1 MIIEILAI
9 IFLLV
14 VAAFFSAAETSLTA
28 SSRSIMHKRAKE
40 GDHRAKLVMKL
51 KNNSESVLSSILLGN
66 NVVGILATALATLFL
81 TKRFSEDGVI
91 YATVIMTVATVIF
104 CEVLPKSLS
113 MQKATPV
120 ALLVAP
126 VVRAWLWITWPV
138 IWSINLIM
146 GLMGTKNSFP
156 VTLEEEELRG
166 AIDLHGENTHHV
178 KVATERTM
186 LQSILDLDDVTVD
199 QVMRH
204 RKGVFMLD
212 ATLPLEEIV
221 RQVIKS
227 PYTRVPVWQGDPS
240 NIIGILH
247 TKTLL
252 QSLDTGTSFQDIP
265 VVALL
270 KQPWFIPENANLLQ
284 QLQEFKKRREHIA
297 IVIDEYG
304 AFLGIITL
312 EDILEEIVGDIADE
326 LDAPTRGWRQE
337 EENRYLINGAM
348 TIRDINRDLGFDL
361 PEDNST
367 TLAGFLM
374 YESRAVPNVGQKFVF
389 FGYSFEI
396 IRRKNNQ
403 ITLIRA
409 EPTTAITQ

>member
-156 VTLEEEELRG
+156 VGIVHSWTN
-166 AIDLHGENTHHV
+166 NTFI
-178 KVATERTM
+178 RT
-186 LQSILDLDDVTVD
+186 
-199 QVMRH
+199 
-204 RKGVFMLD
+204 
-212 ATLPLEEIV
+212 
-221 RQVIKS
+221 
-227 PYTRVPVWQGDPS
+227 
-240 NIIGILH
+240 
-247 TKTLL
+247 
-252 QSLDTGTSFQDIP
+252 
-265 VVALL
+265 
-270 KQPWFIPENANLLQ
+270 LQ
-284 QLQEFKKRREHIA
+284 Q
-297 IVIDEYG
+297 G
-304 AFLGIITL
+304 
-312 EDILEEIVGDIADE
+312 
-326 LDAPTRGWRQE
+326 
-337 EENRYLINGAM
+337 
-348 TIRDINRDLGFDL
+348 
-361 PEDNST
+361 
-367 TLAGFLM
+367 TLA
-374 YESRAVPNVGQKFVF
+374 
-389 FGYSFEI
+389 
-396 IRRKNNQ
+396 
-403 ITLIRA
+403 LILKGEVSVRL
-409 EPTTAITQ
+409 TC